1 MDFDLTEEQRMLKD
15 SVDRWIAENYS
26 FEQRGRHMK
35 CPGGWNRE
43 VWARYAELGLLGIP
57 FDEADGGLGG
67 GPIETMLV
75 MEAFGR
81 GLILEP
87 YLATVVLA
95 GGLLRLAGSPGQ
107 RRILVPQIADGS
119 LTLAFAHTE
128 RHSRYE
134 IADVST
140 IARPDGKSWTLEG
153 EKIVVHHGDSADKL
167 IISARTS
174 GSRFDAEGITLF
186 LVAGDAQGVV
196 RRGYPTQDGLRAAD
210 VHLTGVR
217 VSREDV
223 IGQPGKA
230 HTAIARVVDEAVAAV
245 CAEAV
250 GAMTALHDL
259 TVEYLKNRRQFG
271 VPIGSFQVL
280 QHRAVDMLI
289 ALEQARSMAILASMA
304 VAENDAE
311 VRGRH
316 MAAAKA
322 QIGNSC
328 RFIGQ
333 EATQLHGGMGLT
345 MEYSGGHYFKR
356 LTMID
361 SLFGN
366 TAHQLQRLAR
376 AGGLAW

>member
-26 FEQRGRHMK
+26 FEQRGRHMT
-35 CPGGWNRE
+35 CPGGWDRE
-43 VWARYAELGLLGIP
+43 IWAQYARLGLLGLP

-81 GLILEP
+81 ALTLEP

-95 GGLLRLAGSPGQ
+95 GGLLRLAGSLSQ
-107 RRILVPQIADGS
+107 RRLLVPQIADGS

-140 IARPDGKSWTLEG
+140 TARPDERGWTLEG
-153 EKIVVHHGDSADKL
+153 EKIVVLHGDSAEKL
-167 IISARTS
+167 VISARTS

-186 LVAGDAQGVV
+186 LVAGDAQDFE
-196 RRGYPTQDGLRAAD
+196 RRGHPTQDGLRAAD
-210 VHLTGVR
+210 IHLHGVR
-217 VSREDV
+217 VSHEDV
-223 IGQPGKA
+223 IGEPGRA
-230 HTAIARVVDEAVAAV
+230 YPAIARAVDEATAAV

-250 GAMTALHDL
+250 GAMTALHEL
-259 TVEYLKNRRQFG
+259 TVEHLKNRRQFG

-289 ALEQARSMAILASMA
+289 ALEQAKSMAMLASMM

-311 VRGRH
+311 HRGKY

-345 MEYSGGHYFKR
+345 TEYSGGHYFKR
-356 LTMID
+356 LTMIEA
-361 SLFGN
+361 LFGD

-376 AGGLAW
+376 AGGLD

>member
-1 MDFDLTEEQRMLKD
+1 MNFDLTEEQRMLKD

-43 VWARYAELGLLGIP
+43 VWAQYAELGLLGIP
-57 FDEADGGLGG
+57 FDEAEGGLGG

-81 GLILEP
+81 GLTLEP

-95 GGLLRLAGSPGQ
+95 GGLLRLAGSASQ
-107 RRILVPQIADGS
+107 RRTLVPQIADGR
-119 LTLAFAHTE
+119 LTSAFAHSE
-128 RHSRYE
+128 RHSRFE

-140 IARPDGKSWTLEG
+140 TARLDEKGWTLDG
-153 EKIVVHHGDSADKL
+153 EKTAVLHGDSADKL

-174 GSRFDAEGITLF
+174 GSRCDAGGITLF
-186 LVAGDAQGVV
+186 LVAGDAKGIA
-196 RRGYPTQDGLRAAD
+196 RRGYATQDGFRAAD
-210 VHLTGVR
+210 IQLHGVR
-217 VSREDV
+217 VSPEDV
-223 IGQPGKA
+223 LGEPGSA
-230 HTAIARVVDEAVAAV
+230 YPVIARVVDEAIAAL
-245 CAEAV
+245 CAEAL
-250 GAMTALHDL
+250 GAMAALHEL

-289 ALEQARSMAILASMA
+289 ALEQARSMAMLASMS
-304 VAENDAE
+304 VAEDDAE
-311 VRGRH
+311 LRGRRL
-316 MAAAKA
+316 AAAKA
-322 QIGNSC
+322 QIGSSC

-345 MEYSGGHYFKR
+345 LEYSGGHYFKR
-356 LTMID
+356 LTMIE

-376 AGGLAW
+376 AGGVD

>member
-26 FEQRGRHMK
+26 FEQRSRHMK
-35 CPGGWNRE
+35 CPEGWDRE
-43 VWARYAELGLLGIP
+43 VWTQYAELGLLGLP
-57 FDEADGGLGG
+57 FAEDDGGLGG
-67 GPIETMLV
+67 GAIETMLV

-81 GLILEP
+81 GLTLEP

-95 GGLLRLAGSPGQ
+95 GGLLRLDGSASQ
-107 RRILVPQIADGS
+107 RRTLVPQITDGR

-140 IARPDGKSWTLEG
+140 IARPEERGWTLEG
-153 EKIVVHHGDSADKL
+153 EKIVVLHGDSAERL
-167 IISARTS
+167 IISARTAE
-174 GSRFDAEGITLF
+174 SRFDADGITLF
-186 LVAGDAQGVV
+186 LVASDAKGIV

-210 VHLTGVR
+210 IQLNGVH
-217 VSREDV
+217 VSHEDV
-223 IGQPGKA
+223 LGEPGKGYP
-230 HTAIARVVDEAVAAV
+230 AIARVFDEAVAAV

-250 GAMTALHDL
+250 GAMTALHEL
-259 TVEYLKNRRQFG
+259 TVEYLKNRKQFG

-289 ALEQARSMAILASMA
+289 ALELARSMAILASMT

-311 VRGRH
+311 LRGRQ

-322 QIGNSC
+322 QIGSSS

-356 LTMID
+356 LTMIE

-376 AGGLAW
+376 AGGLE

>member
-15 SVDRWIAENYS
+15 SVDRWVAENYS

-43 VWARYAELGLLGIP
+43 IWAQYAQLGLLGIP

-67 GPIETMLV
+67 GPVETMLV

-81 GLILEP
+81 GLTLEP

-95 GGLLRLAGSPGQ
+95 GGLLRLAGSPSQ
-107 RRILVPQIADGS
+107 RRTLVPQIVDGRV
-119 LTLAFAHTE
+119 TLAFAHTE

-134 IADVST
+134 IADVTT
-140 IARPDGKSWTLEG
+140 IARRDDKGWTLEG
-153 EKIVVHHGDSADKL
+153 AKIVVLHGDSADKL

-174 GSRFDAEGITLF
+174 GSRCDAEGITLF
-186 LVAGDAQGVV
+186 LVAGDAQGIA

-210 VHLTGVR
+210 IHLHGVR
-217 VSREDV
+217 VSHEDV
-223 IGQPGKA
+223 LGEPGKA
-230 HTAIARVVDEAVAAV
+230 YPAIARVVDEAIAAI

-250 GAMTALHDL
+250 GAMTALHEL
-259 TVEYLKNRRQFG
+259 TVEYLRNRRQFG

-289 ALEQARSMAILASMA
+289 ALEQAKSMAIFASMT
-304 VAENDAE
+304 VAENNVE
-311 VRGRH
+311 LRGKY

-361 SLFGN
+361 ALFGN
-366 TAHQLQRLAR
+366 AAHQLQRLAR
-376 AGGLAW
+376 AGGLS